1 MNTGDIDHLAKKVLA
16 DRQVDVL
23 VNNAGIMTAGSA
35 YEGVCHIQHVSAISI
50 MAPPV
55 EPNAVL
61 ACALQESAH
70 ANASVLRQTQV
81 LQSHDISARLHGFVF
96 QHALVLQVT

>member
-35 YEGVCHIQHVSAISI
+35 YEGVCHIQHVTH
-50 MAPPV
+50 
-55 EPNAVL
+55 AV
-61 ACALQESAH
+61 S
-70 ANASVLRQTQV
+70 N
-81 LQSHDISARLHGFVF
+81 
-96 QHALVLQVT
+96 